1 MNTAKHLPG
10 RPATQS
16 AWAELAA
23 CAEPIRTR
31 DRLAKLIA
39 EMTEAACLPGHF
51 HRRILSIAADV
62 EQMERHCDAQVEQAM
77 ALADELARPGSNVTI
92 LRSA

>member
-1 MNTAKHLPG
+1 MSKFLPA
-10 RPATQS
+10 RPSSQS
-16 AWAELAA
+16 LWPELQA

-39 EMTEAACLPGHF
+39 EMKEAACLPGHF

-62 EQMERHCDAQVEQAM
+62 AQMEAHCDAQVEQAM
-77 ALADELARPGSNVTI
+77 ALADELARPGSNVII